1 MKKMFSFLAAVVC
14 AAVVQAGTVNWN
26 TGTVLDRVG
35 NEFDENR
42 ACDVYY
48 IVLDKSTAE
57 IASGLGA
64 ADLYTQYA
72 EGAERAGRTDY
83 LSQAD
88 GKIEVAPQEDGKG
101 YVLVLFAYT
110 DGTKTYATGGVV
122 TIDNPQPE
130 SGVVNP
136 SSALNDSFVYFGGHS
151 SWTAVPEPTTIAL
164 LALGLAVAG
173 LKRKVA

>member
-1 MKKMFSFLAAVVC
+1 MKKMVSFFAAVVC
-14 AAVVQAGTVNWN
+14 AVVVQAGTVNWN

-64 ADLYTQYA
+64 ADLYTQY
-72 EGAERAGRTDY
+72 ESYGPTGQTDF

-88 GKIEVAPQEDGKG
+88 GTIEVDPQEDGKG

-110 DGTKTYATGGVV
+110 EGTKTYATGGVV

>member
-35 NEFDENR
+35 SEFDENR
-42 ACDVYY
+42 VCDVYY

-64 ADLYTQYA
+64 AALYTQYA
-72 EGAERAGRTDY
+72 EVAEPTAQTDF
-83 LSQAD
+83 LSHAD
-88 GKIEVAPQEDGKG
+88 GSVVVTPQADGKG
-101 YVLVLFAYT
+101 YVLVLFAYA
-110 DGTKTYATGGVV
+110 DGAKTYATGGVV
-122 TIDNPQPE
+122 TIDNPEPD
-130 SGVVNP
+130 STVPNP
-136 SSALNDSFVYFGGHS
+136 SLALNDSFAYFGGQS

-164 LALGLAVAG
+164 LALGFAVAG
-173 LKRKVA
+173 LRRKVA